1 MNIDLANIDL
11 IFQMRPTKDV
21 FQNCLQELIIE
32 RNTIKDQQLLHQI
45 DTLISSIQFYLTV
58 ATK

>member
-11 IFQMRPTKDV
+11 IFQTRPTKDV

-45 DTLISSIQFYLTV
+45 DTLILSIQFYLTV
-58 ATK
+58 ATR